1 MAVRPPGNDDET
13 PEAIEFGIAALDA
26 RLEESNVEFPATRT
40 EIVRG
45 ISAEEIPYDASGHTL
60 DLAEALDR
68 AGPERFETKSEL
80 MNALHPIFEERRRR
94 GGGSV
99 LERLRAVLPF

>member
-26 RLEESNVEFPATRT
+26 RLEESDLSFPATS
-40 EIVRG
+40 EEVLRG
-45 ISAEEIPYDASGHTL
+45 IPAREIPYDASGHTL
-60 DLAEALDR
+60 DLGDALER

-94 GGGSV
+94 GGGLSP
-99 LERLRAVLPF
+99 RGGRR